1 MRTDLL
7 SAALRRES
15 TYGERAFQPIVMR
28 KLQAIQQLLR
38 EGRIVFFLDTARR
51 ATPPPAPS
59 EGGRG
64 WLRLA
69 ALGAPSG
76 LVLRLGPRRPC
87 A

>member
-51 ATPPPAPS
+51 AT
-59 EGGRG
+59 
-64 WLRLA
+64 
-69 ALGAPSG
+69 
-76 LVLRLGPRRPC
+76 RP
-87 A
+87 